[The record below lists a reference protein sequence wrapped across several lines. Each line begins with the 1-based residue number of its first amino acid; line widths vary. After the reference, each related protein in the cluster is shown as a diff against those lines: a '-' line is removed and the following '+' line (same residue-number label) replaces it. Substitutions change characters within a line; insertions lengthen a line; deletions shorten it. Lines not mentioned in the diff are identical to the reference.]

1 MPDDEGPSP
10 DDLARFGSDTAFCP
24 ECGDEVWDQA
34 EFCPSCG
41 AHVGGD
47 TLTRPPAETWLRRRW
62 LILVAL
68 LALAAFLLLMVGYP

>member
-34 EFCPSCG
+34 EFCPACG
-41 AHVGGD
+41 TQVGGH
-47 TLTRPPAETWLRRRW
+47 TVGGTRRRRW
-62 LILVAL
+62 RRKRWLLVVGLIAL
-68 LALAAFLLLMVGYP
+68 LAFLVAVLGF